1 MKLYMK
7 INTGQGITIEGTL
20 SSSELPRNLAQR
32 MEKLLQPDLLA
43 AAAGITDPPD
53 MVDMQQYEI
62 TLTPNDRIQGVER
75 FQFTDAGCSEEMLEL
90 LDDLVHQIIIKKKRS
105 SK

>member
-1 MKLYMK
+1 MKVHMK

-20 SSSELPRNLAQR
+20 DPSELPRNLAQR
-32 MEKLLQPDLLA
+32 MEKILQLDLLA
-43 AAAGITDPPD
+43 AAASITDHPD

-62 TLTPNDRIQGVER
+62 TLMPNDRSQEAER

-90 LDDLVHQIIIKKKRS
+90 LDDLVHQVIIGKKRR